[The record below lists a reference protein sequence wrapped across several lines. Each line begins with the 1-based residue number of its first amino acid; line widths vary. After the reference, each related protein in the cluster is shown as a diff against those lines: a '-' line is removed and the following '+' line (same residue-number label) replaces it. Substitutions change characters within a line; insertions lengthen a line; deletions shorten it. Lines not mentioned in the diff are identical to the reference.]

1 MGPSSLPPQFIFLL
15 FPLRPLLPQKIGYD
29 DDDHEEDRFRGQGQ
43 ERQSPMGRAE
53 TWERVSEGE
62 SEKSLCQRK
71 WSVTAQPCP
80 RRFCSKSKESL
91 FERWSDLWSHFQD
104 AKSIYCHL
112 YKCSCRSSNDMVASF
127 YSLLCYAEV
136 NAGARQ
142 SGVT

>member
-15 FPLRPLLPQKIGYD
+15 FPLRPHLPQKIGYD
-29 DDDHEEDRFRGQGQ
+29 DDDHEDRFRGQGQ

-53 TWERVSEGE
+53 TWERASEGE